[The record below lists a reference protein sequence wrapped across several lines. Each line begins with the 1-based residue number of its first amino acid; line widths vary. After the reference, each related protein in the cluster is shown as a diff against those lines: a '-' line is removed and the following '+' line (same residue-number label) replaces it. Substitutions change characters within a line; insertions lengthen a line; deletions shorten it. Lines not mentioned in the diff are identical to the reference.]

1 MTVSTY
7 FAALSLLQSLTTY
20 IFLLMIFLSSIQ
32 FPPIQVVHDLN
43 VGFTVEALEPIK
55 KHTLIAEYTGEVMTI
70 ERSGE
75 TSSDSLMMLLDTG
88 DDNTSL
94 IIDPTRRGNVA
105 RFLSG
110 INNRSN
116 LSKKKANVRTRRF
129 ALDGKCRVALFTG
142 KKIEAGE
149 KLHYDYNA
157 GVKGKSVVEWA
168 KAGFYDTSNF
178 F

>member
-1 MTVSTY
+1 
-7 FAALSLLQSLTTY
+7 
-20 IFLLMIFLSSIQ
+20 
-32 FPPIQVVHDLN
+32 
-43 VGFTVEALEPIK
+43 
-55 KHTLIAEYTGEVMTI
+55 
-70 ERSGE
+70 
-75 TSSDSLMMLLDTG
+75 MLLDTG
-88 DDNTSL
+88 DDKTSL
-94 IIDPTRRGNVA
+94 IIDPTRRGNIA

-129 ALDGKCRVALFTG
+129 ALDGKCRVALFTA

-157 GVKGKSVVEWA
+157 GVEGKSVVEWA
-168 KAGFYDTSNF
+168 TGGFYDTSNF